1 MPKFEVKQIYA
12 ELDQG
17 RVRGLY
23 WLYGEERMKARELYR
38 RVLKCL
44 HHATSPSPKKAS
56 DFNEAGL
63 RSEAV
68 EQITFEAG
76 VQGDASAL
84 LDEYHALS
92 LLSTVRLI
100 RLRDAHLIK
109 QPELIIQAVQH
120 EAREAKEVQGVIVAF
135 SKDLDARKK
144 SSKLLL
150 EKAAVI
156 ACEAV
161 PEQDR
166 EAWISLLAKRKGL
179 ELSPRLVAQLR
190 LLEPWSLDIVE
201 QEIEKMLLATS
212 SSSSEAGGSARKV
225 LDLEDVS
232 LGGVLAG
239 SAGTEAFLEAF
250 FSRQLSQALLR
261 LEPLI
266 SDVQEALPLLGLLSW
281 NVRQLLVLKQNPQA
295 FGAGRLNSFVAQ
307 RLHRWRAHWSVEE
320 LIDLSHELYELDWQT
335 KQVSTWIPGA
345 WSLCVQRFCTQANQ

>member
-23 WLYGEERMKARELYR
+23 WLHGEERMKARELYR
-38 RVLKCL
+38 RVLRCL
-44 HHATSPSPKKAS
+44 HHANSPSPKNGS
-56 DFNEAGL
+56 EFNEGGL

-109 QPELIIQAVQH
+109 HPELIIQAIQH
-120 EAREAKEVQGVIVAF
+120 EHREAKEVQGVIVAF
-135 SKDLDARKK
+135 AKDLDARKK

-150 EKAAVI
+150 ERAAVI

-179 ELSPRLVAQLR
+179 EFSPRLVAQLR

-201 QEIEKMLLATS
+201 QEIEKMLIAKSLS
-212 SSSSEAGGSARKV
+212 PDGGGSARKV

-266 SDVQEALPLLGLLSW
+266 NDVQEALPLLGLLSW
-281 NVRQLLVLKQNPQA
+281 NVRQLLVLKQNQQA
-295 FGAGRLNSFVAQ
+295 SGAGRLNSFVAQ
-307 RLHRWRAHWSVEE
+307 RLHRWRAHWSVED

-345 WSLCVQRFCTQANQ
+345 WSLCVQRFCTHAND